1 MTLDMQIGLKNSTY
15 TVLVLHANLI
25 EPWCAQ
31 ILNIILSVSVRIF
44 LDQFII

>member
-1 MTLDMQIGLKNSTY
+1 MTLNMQIGLKNAAY
-15 TVLVLHANLI
+15 TVLVLHVNLI
-25 EPWCAQ
+25 GPWCAQ